1 MYCKAKVNCYWCM
14 HHQYLLLY
22 YVVVGF
28 ASQNILECFNSSE
41 SLNFLSGGRRTAD
54 WMLSVKRFKKCR
66 IYVRRTDSRL
76 EYGVKIRRRGS
87 LDRTGLR
94 NRRFSIFLVFGTT

>member
-1 MYCKAKVNCYWCM
+1 M

-41 SLNFLSGGRRTAD
+41 SLNFLRTEDDGRWTMD
-54 WMLSVKRFKKCR
+54 L
-66 IYVRRTDSRL
+66 YD
-76 EYGVKIRRRGS
+76 
-87 LDRTGLR
+87 DDGLMDE
-94 NRRFSIFLVFGTT
+94 